1 MYSTELRKASK
12 LESLHPDFTHS
23 PYYVIALFHGRD
35 GLCSLRYEF
44 GMNPIIM
51 CGGML
56 WCMETPNTLKY
67 FYQRAESILRRKG
80 LSRTPLR
87 PDIAILPTYFN

>member
-12 LESLHPDFTHS
+12 LESLHPDFTHN

-35 GLCSLRYEF
+35 GLCSLWYKF
-44 GMNPIIM
+44 DMNPIIM

-67 FYQRAESILRRKG
+67 FYKYFYQRAESILRRKG
-80 LSRTPLR
+80 VE
-87 PDIAILPTYFN
+87 